1 VFGVYERVD
10 IVDNI
15 IGYGCPHSIAVGDA
29 SGFVTRVNLIE
40 VAGVEIEMV

>member
-1 VFGVYERVD
+1 VSSFDCR
-10 IVDNI
+10 
-15 IGYGCPHSIAVGDA
+15 GDA